1 MGLCRSHRALEPV
14 RAELTSNGSSGSRPA
29 LEPIRAELISNGS
42 CRDGRSTRDC
52 PPPRRS
58 RPQGLH
64 YGCGAVYCGILIL
77 HVFSM
82 AVQPTSALGADY
94 FYVTLR
100 PGGAVLLGWSRSL
113 IASLCFISLLAL
125 TSPLL
130 SRSWFFT
137 HYSSRAVSRQRM
149 ASPPLRHRGRCGVVS
164 SHRSTT
170 STTGSKGV
178 FHRLACYPGVPSPPC
193 STSVFP
199 VPPLSRSLPRR
210 EHRRRVQS
218 HPRTRLPFFCGY
230 IFLGSS
236 TYARARLLPGRSDVS
251 SRPQSFARISSR
263 SQVPGSG
270 GTATSRSLS
279 RAPGERG
286 FPGLRRGV

>member
-1 MGLCRSHRALEPV
+1 MNCSVA
-14 RAELTSNGSSGSRPA
+14 S
-29 LEPIRAELISNGS
+29 
-42 CRDGRSTRDC
+42 
-52 PPPRRS
+52 
-58 RPQGLH
+58 
-64 YGCGAVYCGILIL
+64 
-77 HVFSM
+77 
-82 AVQPTSALGADY
+82 PTSALGADY
-94 FYVTLR
+94 FYVALR

-149 ASPPLRHRGRCGVVS
+149 AHYRV
-164 SHRSTT
+164 
-170 STTGSKGV
+170 
-178 FHRLACYPGVPSPPC
+178 PC
-193 STSVFP
+193 SRCLP
-199 VPPLSRSLPRR
+199 VPR
-210 EHRRRVQS
+210 HQ
-218 HPRTRLPFFCGY
+218 
-230 IFLGSS
+230 
-236 TYARARLLPGRSDVS
+236 LLPGRSDVS